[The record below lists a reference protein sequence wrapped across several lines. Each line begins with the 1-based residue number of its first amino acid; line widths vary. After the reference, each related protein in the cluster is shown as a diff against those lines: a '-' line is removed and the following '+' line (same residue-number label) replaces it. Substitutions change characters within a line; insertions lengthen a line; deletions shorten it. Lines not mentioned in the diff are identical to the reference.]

1 MCVDDYR
8 GCLWLLVAISGPS
21 VTLSGWRW
29 IPPFE
34 NLFCLILTLDW
45 KYFQNPR
52 EDEYLSSEGCISG
65 KSNVCLCAHIIGPF
79 DLFRTSMTH
88 QILLW
93 GSWRIRYGFYCH
105 IPMILGMFSTLK
117 GGGSGLWGLTTPKK
131 LMAGGQYPHWNLA
144 WVHYQQCCINNS
156 ISKNWEG
163 RSSDLG
169 QGLEVIFYEILARF

>member
-1 MCVDDYR
+1 MDPISIALWKCVCVCVCVCVCLYVCVCVWVYVCECMCV
-8 GCLWLLVAISGPS
+8 S
-21 VTLSGWRW
+21 VCVWVCVWVSM
-29 IPPFE
+29 
-34 NLFCLILTLDW
+34 
-45 KYFQNPR
+45 Y
-52 EDEYLSSEGCISG
+52 
-65 KSNVCLCAHIIGPF
+65 VCLCAHIIGPF

-117 GGGSGLWGLTTPKK
+117 GGGNDLWGLTTPKK